1 MKKIYLFTNFYPYSK
16 NSENFLDS
24 ELEVVN
30 QEVLAEV
37 YIIPLH
43 KEQFCR
49 ILPEHIKLCDELA
62 ETTRLRKIVVGLK
75 MLYSKW
81 FWKLPFS
88 KDPPCSVKE
97 IFCAFKYLY
106 GAFLIKDFLL
116 RRKSYFDV
124 EGIFYSYWFNH
135 TPLGLWWA
143 KNADIKYKNY
153 PIYTRAHGF
162 DVYERNVGIYFPYRE
177 ETLRNITTVFV
188 VSQTGC
194 SYLQY
199 HYADYKDKIK
209 LSHLGVFP
217 IVEKYVDKGKISG
230 DLSFVSCSSVIP
242 VKRVEC
248 IFKILNEYCQK
259 NSQIKITWMHIG
271 GGKGLDNLLH
281 LIQNCADNL
290 IISIQGVIDNSHI
303 RELYRNRHFD
313 IFINLSSSE
322 GIPVSIM
329 EAISAGI
336 PVIATDVGGNHE
348 IVVTETGKLLPLEFT
363 FEQFEEAISHIL
375 RSMSQYRKSTLNFYA
390 STFSASENYT
400 KFYRDLIGK

>member
-124 EGIFYSYWFNH
+124 EGIFYSYWFNRGSDDCH
-135 TPLGLWWA
+135 
-143 KNADIKYKNY
+143 
-153 PIYTRAHGF
+153 
-162 DVYERNVGIYFPYRE
+162 
-177 ETLRNITTVFV
+177 
-188 VSQTGC
+188 
-194 SYLQY
+194 
-199 HYADYKDKIK
+199 
-209 LSHLGVFP
+209 
-217 IVEKYVDKGKISG
+217 
-230 DLSFVSCSSVIP
+230 SS
-242 VKRVEC
+242 
-248 IFKILNEYCQK
+248 L
-259 NSQIKITWMHIG
+259 
-271 GGKGLDNLLH
+271 
-281 LIQNCADNL
+281 
-290 IISIQGVIDNSHI
+290 
-303 RELYRNRHFD
+303 
-313 IFINLSSSE
+313 
-322 GIPVSIM
+322 
-329 EAISAGI
+329 
-336 PVIATDVGGNHE
+336 
-348 IVVTETGKLLPLEFT
+348 
-363 FEQFEEAISHIL
+363 
-375 RSMSQYRKSTLNFYA
+375 
-390 STFSASENYT
+390 
-400 KFYRDLIGK
+400 